1 MYRGIIHDTL
11 KNMIQLSYITCF
23 SSRMNIDKWEK
34 GNYHIQELNESST
47 NKTSLSVHQKAY
59 RTYPTMNK
67 TDLDTEHISNNP
79 QGFVG
84 IFVLLVK
91 MKPRNYIGRNIQ
103 LTNKYNIKNRKMT
116 WPNKKCKNDWLLL
129 SDNFWM
135 KYNLIQPKVFIKSN
149 GFGHW
154 HSTSGYFFNIIIV
167 QLIKKVVLLTALKRK
182 TVSIAWFIFYKT
194 KCLSNIT

>member
-1 MYRGIIHDTL
+1 MH
-11 KNMIQLSYITCF
+11 
-23 SSRMNIDKWEK
+23 IDKREK
-34 GNYHIQELNESST
+34 GNPHIQELNESSA

-116 WPNKKCKNDWLLL
+116 
-129 SDNFWM
+129 
-135 KYNLIQPKVFIKSN
+135 
-149 GFGHW
+149 
-154 HSTSGYFFNIIIV
+154 
-167 QLIKKVVLLTALKRK
+167 
-182 TVSIAWFIFYKT
+182 
-194 KCLSNIT
+194 

>member
-1 MYRGIIHDTL
+1 MEIGDINNNNTKFLNLQAEKKMYRGIIHDTL

-103 LTNKYNIKNRKMT
+103 LTNKYNIKTGKYHDQIKM
-116 WPNKKCKNDWLLL
+116 
-129 SDNFWM
+129 
-135 KYNLIQPKVFIKSN
+135 Q
-149 GFGHW
+149 
-154 HSTSGYFFNIIIV
+154 
-167 QLIKKVVLLTALKRK
+167 Q
-182 TVSIAWFIFYKT
+182 
-194 KCLSNIT
+194 